1 MQCTYSSYRSQI
13 RHIIYIT
20 TLTNHHWTAILVH
33 YRLYTAQ
40 TAKKADSG
48 ANDAVK
54 VSKVNNVAVVT
65 SNSFSPLT
73 RLAFAVK
80 AGSRYESLGNV
91 GVTHLI
97 HHVSKLSTEQVT
109 DTELVKERQGLGA
122 TNIFHTTRENSY
134 VTLDCIRENV
144 FDAISIVGPFVSR
157 NAFVEHESTMFEECF
172 RGDAYDFALLDY
184 KTTNATPVC

>member
-13 RHIIYIT
+13 RHTIYIT

-33 YRLYTAQ
+33 CRLYTAQ
-40 TAKKADSG
+40 AATKADSG

-73 RLAFAVK
+73 RLAFDVK
-80 AGSRYESLGNV
+80 AGSRYESLDNV

-109 DTELVKERQGLGA
+109 DTELVKELQGLGA
-122 TNIFHTTRENSY
+122 T
-134 VTLDCIRENV
+134 IR
-144 FDAISIVGPFVSR
+144 
-157 NAFVEHESTMFEECF
+157 
-172 RGDAYDFALLDY
+172 
-184 KTTNATPVC
+184 